1 MSETR
6 SKPLRYIDTKP
17 IAEGKEA
24 FSAEERTTLK
34 KINDKIAGSA
44 DLDELMDFFFEETN
58 VIFPCDRMGLAFV
71 EDDGKRIVCH
81 WAAARYSPLLLDEG
95 YAEELSRTSLKQVIK
110 EGTPRIISDLRAYL
124 TEHPNSISTSLL
136 VREGVNSS
144 MTCPLSVEGRR
155 VGVIFRSSRQANA
168 YSEHHIRLHLQISER
183 LGQVVEKAYSIEQL
197 AAAKSAYLE
206 MLGFVSHELKN
217 PLSSIIMD
225 GHALAKGYL
234 GDLSEAQTKKVEA
247 IMRKAEF
254 LHGLVKEYLDLARI
268 EGGDIRIGARE
279 GIDFV
284 DDIIAPAMEM
294 MKHVIS
300 EKEMQLDLDVP
311 DSGIDVECDPALL
324 KIVITNLL
332 SNAVKYGKEGGDIVL
347 TAHKTENNLVV
358 SVWNEGPGFSEKD
371 QARLFRKFTRLQVPE
386 LFKQKGTGVGLYT
399 TWRIINI
406 HGGRIWARSE
416 QGLWAEFSFRI
427 PQPLGPPPA

>member
-1 MSETR
+1 MTETKPKIIRYLDAGPGSETGE
-6 SKPLRYIDTKP
+6 K
-17 IAEGKEA
+17 
-24 FSAEERTTLK
+24 FSRDERGILK
-34 KINDKIAGSA
+34 KINDKIAGSVT
-44 DLDELMDFFFEETN
+44 LDNLMNFLFEETSA
-58 VIFPCDRMGLAFV
+58 IFPCDRIGLAFV
-71 EDDGKRIVCH
+71 EEDGKRIVCN
-81 WAAARYSPLLLDEG
+81 WVAARYSPLLLDEG
-95 YAEELSRTSLKQVIK
+95 YSEELARTSLKQVVEK
-110 EGTPRIISDLRAYL
+110 GTPRIISDLRTYL
-124 TEHPNSISTSLL
+124 TEHPNSLTTSLL

-155 VGVIFRSSRQANA
+155 VGVIFRSSRQPDA
-168 YSEHHIRLHLQISER
+168 YNDHHVRLHMEIAER
-183 LGQVVEKAYSIEQL
+183 LGQVIEKAYSIEQL

-268 EGGDIRIGARE
+268 EVGELRIGARN

-300 EKEMQLDLDVP
+300 ERGMQLDLDVP
-311 DSGIDVECDPALL
+311 DVGVEVECDPSLL

-371 QARLFRKFTRLQVPE
+371 QTRLFRKFTRLHVPE

-399 TWRIINI
+399 TWRIINL

-427 PQPLGPPPA
+427 PQPLSRPPA